1 MYGIESILMAL
12 FGGGCIDWDNLA
24 ETDYDWDNIF
34 ELLKERYGSLEDVE
48 INDIYE
54 TILNMGKANFIS
66 MINKFIK
73 DNKDSNNE
81 NVKRIVSK
89 LQDFDFEDEENS
101 WYIMA
106 NCLDSHIQLLVD
118 DTELYDI
125 LNDYFADEIEKIND
139 KIGFTYIA
147 IIEN

>member
-1 MYGIESILMAL
+1 MYGVENILISL
-12 FGGGCIDWDNLA
+12 FGGGYIDWGNLA
-24 ETDYDWDNIF
+24 ETGYDWDNIF
-34 ELLKERYGSLEDVE
+34 ELLKERYGSLEEVE

-54 TILNMGKANFIS
+54 TILNIGKVDFIS
-66 MINKFIK
+66 MIDKFIK
-73 DNKDSNNE
+73 ENKESNNE
-81 NVKRIVSK
+81 NVKRIISK
-89 LQDFDFEDEENS
+89 LQDFDFEDEENN

-139 KIGFTYIA
+139 KIGFTYVE